1 MNTPESKENPI
12 RTESRYN
19 NNNNN
24 NSDNGNV
31 SAASEPLK
39 GELGE

>member
-12 RTESRYN
+12 RTESRY